1 MLGDGIRRDI
11 AKVSDDERT
20 LFINTIRAL
29 DNPMSSFV
37 YGNNLGHEGADAR
50 GNITYWDMQEQI
62 HKDGHAHNLDVH
74 FGPAFI
80 PWHRALINHLEKLLR
95 QADPRLSLH
104 YWDWTTDPRVA
115 TADRAALFTPAFMGS
130 PNGNAGMPLQDFES
144 TEKTGDASEGIPG
157 DDIHDHIWRNVGA
170 QHAKPSGEPD
180 IDPDSKVLHAVNVH
194 AVNATGVE
202 DFTAFAASLKHAHD
216 AVAHSY
222 IGGTIRAEHFSF
234 HDPFVFLLH
243 SNLDRLWA
251 TWQRMPGHED
261 RLDPARAYGTILA
274 DFNEPAD
281 YFDELVQ
288 PWAGVGLDGSLQT
301 DLNPWKDD
309 LQSREHVAYNDSSI
323 IIPASYDTAPHST

>member
-11 AKVSDDERT
+11 AKVSDEERT
-20 LFINTIRAL
+20 LFINAIRAL
-29 DNPMSSFV
+29 DDPMSFV
-37 YGNNLGHEGADAR
+37 YGNNPGHEGADAR

-62 HKDGHAHNLDVH
+62 HKDGHAHGIDVH
-74 FGPAFI
+74 VGPAFI

-130 PNGNAGMPLQDFES
+130 PSGNAGIPLQDFES
-144 TEKTGDASEGIPG
+144 TEITGDATEGIPG
-157 DDIHDHIWRNVGA
+157 DGIHDHIWRKVGA
-170 QHAKPSGEPD
+170 AKAKLTGEPD
-180 IDPDSKVLHAVNVH
+180 IDPDSKILSAV
-194 AVNATGVE
+194 

-216 AVAHSY
+216 FVAHSY
-222 IGGTIRAEHFSF
+222 IGGTINREHFSF

-251 TWQRMPGHED
+251 TWQRMPGHQD
-261 RLDPARAYGTILA
+261 RLDPAHAYGTIVA
-274 DFNEPAD
+274 DLQEPAN

-309 LQSREHVAYNDSSI
+309 LLSREHVAYNDSSI
-323 IIPASYDTAPHST
+323 IIPASYDTAPAP